1 MSRDGRKGG
10 GGSPKGRGLL
20 LAGPTPSHPKGAVKG
35 MDAFLAV
42 QRSRRLLQQ
51 GTNAENNRC
60 GDGDDNSDVPPFRV
74 PNKCMK

>member
-1 MSRDGRKGG
+1 
-10 GGSPKGRGLL
+10 
-20 LAGPTPSHPKGAVKG
+20 

-60 GDGDDNSDVPPFRV
+60 GDDGDDNSDAPPFRV